1 MSLHSK
7 DIDSAFEGAG
17 KKLGLEIWC
26 IENLQL
32 VSVPKSSHG
41 KFYTGSAYVILN
53 TALLKSGP
61 PQHDIHYWLGNDVN
75 KEDSTSVS
83 DKALE
88 LDAALGSCT
97 VQYREVQGQETEKFL
112 SYFRPCIIPLDGK
125 YSLRSGKSNG
135 ETYKISM
142 LTCKG
147 DHVVRVKEV
156 PFSRSSLNHNDV
168 FIVDTASKIFL
179 FSGCNSSIQERAKA
193 LEVVQYIK
201 EDKHGGKCEVATV
214 EDGKFVGDSDVG
226 EFWSLFGG
234 YAPIPRD
241 SPSAF
246 QQQPDTPST
255 TFFWINLQGKLCQI
269 AANSLNKDMLEKDKC
284 YMLDCV
290 NEVFVWMGRNT
301 SITERRI
308 SISAS
313 EDFLRNQGRT
323 TGTHLTFLTEG
334 LETTVFRSYFDS
346 WPQIA
351 EPKLYDEGR
360 EKVAAIFKQQGH
372 DVKELPEEDFEPY
385 VNCRGILKVWRVNGD
400 ELSLLPA
407 AEQMKFFSG
416 DCFIVK
422 YTYPGNGR
430 DENVIYAWF
439 GHESM
444 TEDRAAAISHM
455 SAIVDSTRGEAVMAQ
470 VHQGMEPVQFFLI
483 FQSLIVFKGGLSTQY
498 KKFIVEEGIVDET
511 YDEKKMALFRI
522 QGTSPSNMQ
531 AFQVDQVSTC
541 VNSSYCY
548 ILQNGASVFTWIG
561 NLSSSRDH
569 DLLDRMVEL
578 INPTWQPI
586 SVREGSEPEVFW
598 NALGGKS
605 EYPREKEI
613 KGFIEDPHLF
623 TCTLT
628 EGKLQVKEIYNFTQD
643 DLTTEDILVL
653 DCCREIYVWI
663 GCHSDLNSRQQA
675 LNIGQ
680 KFLETD
686 ILVEGLSLET
696 PIYVVTE
703 GHEPPFFTCFFAWD
717 PLKAKMHGNS
727 FERKLAIL
735 KGRPSIEASV
745 RNSWKPYFE
754 ETTPDSLRSRSVS
767 SNGLQGSGSPIPSIS
782 SSKLNPADRHR
793 AFCETPTAQRLFSES
808 TLDKDSPTGEP
819 SSSSKSTKVI
829 QFNEIEAGLSSLIYS
844 YEQLRVDSR
853 MPVIGIDVT
862 KREAYLSEE
871 EFQEKF
877 KMTKR
882 AFYELPKWKQ
892 NKFKMSLHLF

>member
-7 DIDSAFEGAG
+7 DIDSAFDGAG

-41 KFYTGSAYVILN
+41 KFYTGSAYIILN

-75 KEDSTSVS
+75 KEDSTLVS

-201 EDKHGGKCEVATV
+201 EDKHGGKCGVATV

-407 AEQMKFFSG
+407 AEQMKLFSG
-416 DCFIVK
+416 DCYIVK

-470 VHQGMEPVQFFLI
+470 VHQDMEPVQFFLI
-483 FQSLIVFKGGLSTQY
+483 FQSLIVFKSFCL
-498 KKFIVEEGIVDET
+498 
-511 YDEKKMALFRI
+511 
-522 QGTSPSNMQ
+522 
-531 AFQVDQVSTC
+531 AF
-541 VNSSYCY
+541 
-548 ILQNGASVFTWIG
+548 
-561 NLSSSRDH
+561 SSR
-569 DLLDRMVEL
+569 
-578 INPTWQPI
+578 
-586 SVREGSEPEVFW
+586 EV
-598 NALGGKS
+598 
-605 EYPREKEI
+605 
-613 KGFIEDPHLF
+613 
-623 TCTLT
+623 
-628 EGKLQVKEIYNFTQD
+628 
-643 DLTTEDILVL
+643 
-653 DCCREIYVWI
+653 
-663 GCHSDLNSRQQA
+663 
-675 LNIGQ
+675 
-680 KFLETD
+680 
-686 ILVEGLSLET
+686 
-696 PIYVVTE
+696 
-703 GHEPPFFTCFFAWD
+703 
-717 PLKAKMHGNS
+717 
-727 FERKLAIL
+727 
-735 KGRPSIEASV
+735 
-745 RNSWKPYFE
+745 
-754 ETTPDSLRSRSVS
+754 
-767 SNGLQGSGSPIPSIS
+767 
-782 SSKLNPADRHR
+782 
-793 AFCETPTAQRLFSES
+793 
-808 TLDKDSPTGEP
+808 
-819 SSSSKSTKVI
+819 
-829 QFNEIEAGLSSLIYS
+829 
-844 YEQLRVDSR
+844 
-853 MPVIGIDVT
+853 
-862 KREAYLSEE
+862 
-871 EFQEKF
+871 
-877 KMTKR
+877 
-882 AFYELPKWKQ
+882 
-892 NKFKMSLHLF
+892 